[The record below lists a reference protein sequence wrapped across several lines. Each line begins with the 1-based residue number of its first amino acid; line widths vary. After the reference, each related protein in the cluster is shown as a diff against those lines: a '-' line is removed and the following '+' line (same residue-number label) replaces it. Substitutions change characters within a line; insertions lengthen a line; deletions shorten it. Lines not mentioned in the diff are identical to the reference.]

1 MGPRILGLLHA
12 GEYRRKPGRAPCTDS
27 PREPLRSELSMQA
40 GAAIAQFWT
49 R

>member
-12 GEYRRKPGRAPCTDS
+12 GEYRRKP
-27 PREPLRSELSMQA
+27 ELSMQA
-40 GAAIAQFWT
+40 GAAIAQFGT